1 MTANGLDKSLEIVV
15 GIGAESPNHRAEFL
29 IGTRVG
35 VLVREET
42 GRSEPDV
49 KGRVRIRFKT
59 VDKLGT
65 IAGFKRSPSGS
76 VEYLVAFDDG
86 TEQAGTSPKR
96 IGLV

>member
-1 MTANGLDKSLEIVV
+1 MAKKTDQSKGLEGYTDTN
-15 GIGAESPNHRAEFL
+15 AEHRSEFL

-42 GRSEPDV
+42 GRSEPDA

-65 IAGFKRSPSGS
+65 IVAFKRSPSGS